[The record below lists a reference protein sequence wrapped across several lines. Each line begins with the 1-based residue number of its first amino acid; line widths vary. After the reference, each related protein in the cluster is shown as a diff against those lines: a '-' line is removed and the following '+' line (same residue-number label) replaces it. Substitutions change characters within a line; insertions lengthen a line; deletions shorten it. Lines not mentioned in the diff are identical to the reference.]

1 MLKFFFPFSFN
12 DIFCVFILFFF
23 YTFKCQY
30 FFTHIKNV
38 EIEEEKK
45 KLGSFYFLKNCYSRF
60 QQSVDKKI
68 FASLDCQMEGTGV
81 MLNK

>member
-1 MLKFFFPFSFN
+1 L
-12 DIFCVFILFFF
+12 VFFF

-38 EIEEEKK
+38 EIEKEKK
-45 KLGSFYFLKNCYSRF
+45 KKNLGSFYFLKNCYSRF
-60 QQSVDKKI
+60 QQSVHKKY
-68 FASLDCQMEGTGV
+68 SRLDCQMEGTGV